1 MLGVGRIIPS
11 LTVGVRLLAA
21 VDPGALLATYDRPDV
36 AGISVLVRHEGQTL
50 FRRSYGLA
58 DVEAKRT
65 ATPQTNY
72 RLASI
77 SKQFTATTVLTLV
90 QEKRIQLDDPIATY
104 LTGLPSGI
112 TVRHLLTHQ
121 SGLADYEDHLP
132 PGEFQVK
139 DAEVLTILRQL
150 PDLLTLPGTKYAY
163 SNSGYSL
170 LASLVEKITGQR
182 YADALRE
189 RVLKPAGMLRS
200 VAHEDGRDSVAARAY
215 GYAEGGT
222 RRTDR
227 SRASA
232 VLGDGG
238 LYSSLADLEHWLD
251 CMRNHC
257 VLTEATQQ
265 LAFTPMTLRDGTLT
279 EYGFGWFIRGPLRW
293 HTGESIGFRHA
304 LVAQDGYEVLV
315 LANRSDLKARE
326 LALQVL
332 KLYLAK

>member
-1 MLGVGRIIPS
+1 MLPM
-11 LTVGVRLLAA
+11 LLAKA
-21 VDPGALLATYDRPDV
+21 VDPSALLSTYDRPDA
-36 AGISVLVRHEGQTL
+36 AGVSVLVRHDGQIL

-58 DVEAKRT
+58 DVEAKRA

-77 SKQFTATTVLTLV
+77 SKQFTATTILTLV
-90 QEKRIQLDDPIATY
+90 QARRIGLDDPIATY
-104 LTGLPSGI
+104 LTGLPPGI

-132 PGEFQVK
+132 PGESQVK
-139 DAEVLTILRQL
+139 DAGVLTILRQL
-150 PDLLTLPGTKYAY
+150 PDLLAPPGTKYAY

-182 YADALRE
+182 YADALRD

-200 VAHEDGRDSVAARAY
+200 VAHEDGRDTIGARAY

-222 RRTDR
+222 RRTDQ
-227 SRASA
+227 SRTSA

-238 LYSSLADLEHWLD
+238 LYSSLEDLERWLD
-251 CMRNHC
+251 CMRKRC

-265 LAFTPMTLRDGTLT
+265 MAFTPMTLRDGAPT
-279 EYGFGWFIRGPLRW
+279 EYGFGWYVRGPLRW

-304 LVAQDGYEVLV
+304 LVVQDGYEVLV
-315 LANRSDLKARE
+315 LANRSDVKARE

>member
-1 MLGVGRIIPS
+1 MLS
-11 LTVGVRLLAA
+11 MLLAMA
-21 VDPGALLATYDRPDV
+21 VDPGALLSTYDRPDA
-36 AGISVLVRHEGQTL
+36 AGISVLVRHDGQTL

-58 DVEAKRT
+58 EVETKRA

-77 SKQFTATTVLTLV
+77 SKQFTATTILTLV

-104 LTGLPSGI
+104 LPGLPAGI

-121 SGLADYEDHLP
+121 SGLADYENHLP
-132 PGEFQVK
+132 PGAFQVK
-139 DAEVLTILRQL
+139 DAEALTILRKM
-150 PDLLTLPGTKYAY
+150 PDLLAPPGTKYAY

-170 LASLVEKITGQR
+170 LASLVEKITGQQ
-182 YADALRE
+182 YADALRQ

-200 VAHEDGRDSVAARAY
+200 VAHEDGRDTVAARAY
-215 GYAEGGT
+215 GYAEGGM
-222 RRTDR
+222 RRTDQ
-227 SRASA
+227 SRTSA

-251 CMRNHC
+251 CMRKHC

-265 LAFTPMTLRDGTLT
+265 LAFTPMTLRDGTPT